1 MGRIVG
7 IDLGTTTSEIAYI
20 KNGKPEIIKNGYSSI
35 TPSVVGL
42 DKNFNIIVGERAKR
56 QLVNAS
62 DRTIA
67 EVKRKMGTGE
77 NVILGGKRFTPVA
90 ISAEILKE
98 LKKK

>member
-42 DKNFNIIVGERAKR
+42 DKN
-56 QLVNAS
+56 L
-62 DRTIA
+62 
-67 EVKRKMGTGE
+67 
-77 NVILGGKRFTPVA
+77 
-90 ISAEILKE
+90 EILIK
-98 LKKK
+98 